1 MRRDARGGKERSQG
15 MLALYLHWGWS
26 CHGSLSVVF
35 LLVPPLHH
43 TKVIDDTDNLSYSD
57 SEHHVLRS
65 HTASSHLHHATASSY
80 PHHATAS
87 SHLHHAISSHPHHAA
102 SSHLPWATS
111 SNLHF

>member
-15 MLALYLHWGWS
+15 MLALHLHWGWS
-26 CHGSLSVVF
+26 CHGSLSVLF

-43 TKVIDDTDNLSYSD
+43 TKVIDDTDNLSYLD
-57 SEHHVLRS
+57 SEHHVLRG
-65 HTASSHLHHATASSY
+65 HAASSHLHHAT
-80 PHHATAS
+80 
-87 SHLHHAISSHPHHAA
+87 SSHPHHAA